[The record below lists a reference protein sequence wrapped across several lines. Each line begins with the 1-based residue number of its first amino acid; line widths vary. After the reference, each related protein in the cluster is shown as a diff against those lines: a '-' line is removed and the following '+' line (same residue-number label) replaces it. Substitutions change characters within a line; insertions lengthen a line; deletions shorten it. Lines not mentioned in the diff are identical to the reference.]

1 MKKHIH
7 LNSEEK
13 SLIWILII
21 VLIGLMIRSYG
32 LYIRNQTIREA
43 VLTGV
48 TDSGYTI
55 SFEGEEHYY
64 TFD

>member
-1 MKKHIH
+1 MRFTK
-7 LNSEEK
+7 EEK
-13 SLIWILII
+13 FIAL
-21 VLIGLMIRSYG
+21 VLVTVSIGLMVRSYG
-32 LYIRNQTIREA
+32 LYVRNKTIPSAE
-43 VLTGV
+43 LTGV

>member
-21 VLIGLMIRSYG
+21 VIIGLLIRAYG
-32 LYIRNQTIREA
+32 LHVREQTIRA
-43 VLTGV
+43 ATLTGV
-48 TDSGYTI
+48 TETGYTI

>member
-1 MKKHIH
+1 MKKHIR

-13 SLIWILII
+13 FIALVLVTVIIGQLI
-21 VLIGLMIRSYG
+21 RAYG
-32 LYIRNQTIREA
+32 LYVREQTIQSAE
-43 VLTGV
+43 LTGV
-48 TDSGYTI
+48 TDSGYSI